1 MKALALQIIKLAV
14 AGKLLAA
21 LQLRPALAGVHQPA
35 GNAAAAVLR
44 QDKDTL
50 QIADRAGG
58 AALHIVAPQR
68 ALGKSDRPLPF
79 QGQQNRASVGDGVLK
94 GGVAAC
100 GSCWSAGR
108 MRIMFS
114 FLLFCRGW

>member
-94 GGVAAC
+94 GGVELLP
-100 GSCWSAGR
+100 GVGGPELAGQLCHLR
-108 MRIMFS
+108 Q
-114 FLLFCRGW
+114 LLVSG

>member
-1 MKALALQIIKLAV
+1 MKALALQIVKLAV

-50 QIADRAGG
+50 QIADRSGG

-68 ALGKSDRPLPF
+68 ALEAVRARDRQVPPLREDEAQPSRV
-79 QGQQNRASVGDGVLK
+79 QALR
-94 GGVAAC
+94 
-100 GSCWSAGR
+100 
-108 MRIMFS
+108 
-114 FLLFCRGW
+114 LL

>member
-79 QGQQNRASVGDGVLK
+79 QGQQNRASVGDGVLE
-94 GGVAAC
+94 GG
-100 GSCWSAGR
+100 
-108 MRIMFS
+108 ME
-114 FLLFCRGW
+114 FLPGVGGPELSGQLCRLRQLLVSG